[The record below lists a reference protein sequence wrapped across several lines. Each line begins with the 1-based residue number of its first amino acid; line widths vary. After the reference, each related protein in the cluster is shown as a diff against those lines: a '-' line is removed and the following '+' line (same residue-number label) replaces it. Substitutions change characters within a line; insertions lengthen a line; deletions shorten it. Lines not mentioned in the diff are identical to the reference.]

1 MSTEPHTTFENKKIV
16 YSDTILPLKDI
27 GNNLRI
33 KTIENVSKTDLKY
46 CLEIIFISNPDVVF
60 NTIQYSTKDE
70 RVYFY
75 TNKEIFTEVWKRLQL
90 SKPVNIK
97 TQILQE
103 IKRIL
108 TSDENKDY
116 NCISLYDVYKLIRKI
131 NKEKIK
137 KERYYMDIIEKNYK
151 YYHTYDI
158 YDMYDIYS
166 LILTFD
172 YNKDELEILVGSK
185 PITFS
190 KNYGELYLR
199 SDKSNTSLGKKL
211 LMECRDVL
219 SAAYDELLMYTNIRR
234 EILHALSHWIQY
246 FQLIFF
252 LVQ

>member
-131 NKEKIK
+131 YKEQIK
-137 KERYYMDIIEKNYK
+137 KEDYYMDIIE
-151 YYHTYDI
+151 
-158 YDMYDIYS
+158 
-166 LILTFD
+166 
-172 YNKDELEILVGSK
+172 
-185 PITFS
+185 IT
-190 KNYGELYLR
+190 
-199 SDKSNTSLGKKL
+199 
-211 LMECRDVL
+211 V
-219 SAAYDELLMYTNIRR
+219 
-234 EILHALSHWIQY
+234 
-246 FQLIFF
+246 
-252 LVQ
+252 